1 MTFVRGY
8 SDARQPSTTLLPR
21 SNHLLSTASFSAV
34 QHRWSV
40 SAHTRIRRSR
50 SPPYTSPP
58 RVLEVLS
65 FLRTESIRGLC
76 DRPQIPNSVSCEPPF
91 SLFLAISSQQRPNRR
106 VRPPVLTAADLEK
119 GYRRCSRT
127 TSQLLVDRTSNH
139 RLLVARTDFG
149 NAPLPD
155 SEPGA
160 SGPQH
165 RAAPGPIVV
174 QQEPSTSPPLRRL
187 PGKPTRSASHNP
199 TCCPS
204 LRSVVT
210 RYRRHSNRTPTL
222 KEQFS

>member
-160 SGPQH
+160 SSPQH
-165 RAAPGPIVV
+165 PGGARADR
-174 QQEPSTSPPLRRL
+174 STTGAIYITATAAATGKTNTVCFTQSNLLPLLTICCNSLSPP
-187 PGKPTRSASHNP
+187 
-199 TCCPS
+199 
-204 LRSVVT
+204 
-210 RYRRHSNRTPTL
+210 
-222 KEQFS
+222 